1 VPLGQSDNVKCGC
14 GAVVCIF
21 LLAGTGFG
29 MLGAVRSWRIILVTC
44 ALLWGGVDAFSTKLS
59 FL

>member
-1 VPLGQSDNVKCGC
+1 
-14 GAVVCIF
+14 
-21 LLAGTGFG
+21 